1 MIYWF
6 LLRYTVIIYKFTQG
20 NLGAKKNRQLAIL
33 VASQEKKIAN
43 CDIGDWQRDSCM
55 LEQLQATMRCELTIF
70 FNFISKGMNRTENLC
85 DMQQQVKERTARVT
99 VSWETSTAIGTL
111 EETVDEVQPTELESG
126 GDFQFETVDELTFGN
141 CDDSD
146 FSDDEY
152 STKAGIYRAM
162 CWEGLIE
169 EWLLIKLLTI

>member
-1 MIYWF
+1 
-6 LLRYTVIIYKFTQG
+6 
-20 NLGAKKNRQLAIL
+20 
-33 VASQEKKIAN
+33 
-43 CDIGDWQRDSCM
+43 M

-126 GDFQFETVDELTFGN
+126 GDFSLRQ
-141 CDDSD
+141 
-146 FSDDEY
+146 
-152 STKAGIYRAM
+152 
-162 CWEGLIE
+162 
-169 EWLLIKLLTI
+169 